1 MTSSFRVRIVTAFW
15 LTRQQTLQREQEW
28 QDENMPH
35 AGGGSHIRKS
45 PRDACNH
52 CSHKFE
58 LGDVYV
64 SRSGR
69 NRVYRCGACAVRLGI
84 CTQADIDAVLATRKP
99 RAVYGEAVEEA
110 VLQ

>member
-1 MTSSFRVRIVTAFW
+1 MTSSFRVRLVTRLW
-15 LTRQQTLQREQEW
+15 LARQRTMQLEYERQCET
-28 QDENMPH
+28 MPH
-35 AGGGSHIRKS
+35 TGGHARAA

-58 LGDVYV
+58 LSDVYV

-84 CTQADIDAVLATRKP
+84 CTQADIDAVLATRKS
-99 RAVYGEAVEEA
+99 RAVYGKAVEEA